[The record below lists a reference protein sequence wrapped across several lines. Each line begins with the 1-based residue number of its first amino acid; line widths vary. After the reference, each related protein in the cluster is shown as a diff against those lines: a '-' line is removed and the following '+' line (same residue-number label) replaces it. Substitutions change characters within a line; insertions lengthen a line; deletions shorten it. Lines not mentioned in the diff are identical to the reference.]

1 MGGINCGGARPKS
14 CNIAENEIENLRLAY
29 ASVVKN
35 VFQINAYFSFANVHV
50 EEIMSFEKTTQYTL
64 AFAKYEDVKQNL
76 LTSWNASVA
85 LDNNLGDFFKNLD
98 EVQSDIELSNDE
110 VLILKEMS
118 AANTKMSNLIYDLYN
133 AYEVMPY
140 EKLLMEGQVHEY
152 LRHGSITKLT
162 EDIVGLLSQELVFLK
177 KYSVMTKEVEL
188 INS

>member
-14 CNIAENEIENLRLAY
+14 CYIAENEIENLRLAY

-35 VFQINAYFSFANVHV
+35 VFQINAYFSLANVHV
-50 EEIMSFEKTTQYTL
+50 EEIMSLEKTAQHTL

-85 LDNNLGDFFKNLD
+85 LDDFFKNLNA
-98 EVQSDIELSNDE
+98 VQSDADLSNDE

-118 AANTKMSNLIYDLYN
+118 LTNTKMSDLIYDLYN

-140 EKLLMEGQVHEY
+140 EKLLMESQVHEY

-177 KYSVMTKEVEL
+177 KYSVTTKEVEL